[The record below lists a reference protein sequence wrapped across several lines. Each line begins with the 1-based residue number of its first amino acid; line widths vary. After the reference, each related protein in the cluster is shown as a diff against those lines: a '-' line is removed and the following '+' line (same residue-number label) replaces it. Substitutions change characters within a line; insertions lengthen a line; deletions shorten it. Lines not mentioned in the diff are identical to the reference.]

1 MEHNPF
7 ATPDFLLIFLLN
19 LKLFQQSENVLDQ
32 EKKGQRWIH
41 LTLNKNVGIFNVN
54 KISLIFLCKEK
65 FQIFILWGD

>member
-32 EKKGQRWIH
+32 QKQVKDGYI
-41 LTLNKNVGIFNVN
+41 
-54 KISLIFLCKEK
+54 
-65 FQIFILWGD
+65 